1 MEFIGDLEVV
11 LEKFRLT
18 SGVEVIPTSFHGCRF
33 SDGTT
38 FAPSDDQIAQIKSDW
53 SCLTV
58 KRDFSPVD
66 LGIEGIGASE
76 SSQTMSDEGLKAL
89 DSALAENPNAII
101 LVSFMVLSALK
112 EQGIREKYPRV
123 LAANATAETQRSAPA
138 EKVWDTANFSY

>member
-1 MEFIGDLEVV
+1 MI
-11 LEKFRLT
+11 KFKLN

-33 SDGTT
+33 NDGTT
-38 FAPSDDQIAQIKSDW
+38 FTPSDDQIAQIKADW

-66 LGIEGIGASE
+66 LGIEGIGASK

-89 DSALAENPNAII
+89 DSVLTDNPNAII

-112 EQGIREKYPRV
+112 EQGIRDSYPRV

-138 EKVWDTANFSY
+138 EKVWDVMNFSY